1 MKIGLLPLYLEL
13 YDRMLPEARASVAAL
28 LPELE
33 KAYRE
38 FGVEVSLAPVCRLA
52 PEFEAAIAAF
62 EGEGVDALVTVHLA
76 YSPSLESAAALA
88 KTKLPIMVLDTTA
101 DYDFGL
107 GATSGMIMA
116 NHGIHGVQDM
126 CNMLVRNNKH
136 FFIEAGHWSESDV
149 LSRSLAWLRAAALA
163 KKLRTSRVGVIGSP
177 FKGMGDFGIPF
188 ELMRETI
195 GLEVVQT
202 DAAALSKHL
211 AATEAEVKAEM
222 DADLRDF
229 APGKFDL
236 ETHRNCARASLAVK
250 RWLDAERLDAF
261 TCNFL
266 DCPSSSGFP
275 TVPFVAACKAM
286 ARGVGYAGEGDALCA
301 AMTGALLSCFPETT
315 FTEMFCPDWKGGT
328 LFMSHMGEVNPAVAA
343 GKPELLENAFPIAG
357 TNTPLKLAAA
367 LKPGM
372 ATLVNLAPGPDGTFT
387 LIAAPVEALD
397 AAEARMTGCVRGW
410 LKPETPLEDFLAAYS
425 LHGGTHH
432 LSLTYGDIV
441 HELAGLAELMDWE
454 FAVL

>member
-13 YDRMLPEARASVAAL
+13 YDRMLPEARGTVAAL

-33 KAYRE
+33 RAYRE
-38 FGVEVSLAPVCRLA
+38 FGVEVVVSSVCRLA
-52 PEFEAAIAAF
+52 PEFGAAVAVF
-62 EGEGVDALVTVHLA
+62 ERDEVDAIVTVHLS

-88 KTKLPIMVLDTTA
+88 ATTLPIVVLDTTV

-107 GATSGMIMA
+107 GATNEMIMA
-116 NHGIHGVQDM
+116 NHGVHGVQDM
-126 CNMLVRNNKH
+126 CNLLRRNNKL

-149 LSRSLAWLRAAALA
+149 VARSVRHLRAVALA
-163 KKLRTSRVGVIGSP
+163 NKLRLSRVGVIGSP
-177 FKGMGDFGIPF
+177 FKGMGDFCIPF
-188 ELMRETI
+188 ELMREAI
-195 GLEVVQT
+195 GFEVVQT
-202 DAAALSKHL
+202 DAAALSKYL
-211 AATEAEVKAEM
+211 VASEAEIRTEM
-222 DADLRDF
+222 DADLSAFIPGEFSPKAHRD
-229 APGKFDL
+229 
-236 ETHRNCARASLAVK
+236 CVRASLAVK
-250 RWLDAERLDAF
+250 RWLNVARLDAF

-266 DCPSSSGFP
+266 DFPSSSGFP

-286 ARGVGYAGEGDALCA
+286 AKGVGYAGEGDALCA
-301 AMTGALLSCFPETT
+301 AMTGALLSQFPETT

-328 LFMSHMGEVNPAVAA
+328 VFMSHMGEINPAVAA
-343 GKPELLENAFPIAG
+343 GRPELLENSFPIAG

-397 AAEARMTGCVRGW
+397 ASAATMTGCVRGW

-432 LSLTYGDIV
+432 LSLTYGDII

-454 FAVL
+454 FVVV